1 MSLRGWIYLSAKAR
15 RPAPGGKIYGGTQAG
30 TTQVHG
36 DGGVE
41 AHVKTMSLEA
51 ARFIQVWGGSCGL

>member
-1 MSLRGWIYLSAKAR
+1 MDGYASQPRHVDR
-15 RPAPGGKIYGGTQAG
+15 RQ
-30 TTQVHG
+30 QVHG